1 MLPYQRTHYFMAKK
15 KVEILV
21 DDKYSP
27 ELVQSLKDNAHV
39 KVVYL
44 NEAGAWHFNPAA
56 GFEPV
61 NVEDIFSATEDKK
74 SEE

>member
-1 MLPYQRTHYFMAKK
+1 MAKK

-27 ELVQSLKDNAHV
+27 ELIQSLKDNPHV

-44 NEAGAWHFNPAA
+44 NEAGAWHVNPAQ

-61 NVEDIFSATEDKK
+61 SVEDIFKATEDSKE
-74 SEE
+74 SEA